1 MYLYERS
8 GMKKSL
14 SVETMFDDVPFYDRF
29 AKARAAGFDWVEFS
43 AWTSL
48 EFSRI
53 TDALAEHHL
62 RLASIAGA
70 EGQSLADPDQRDEF
84 LEFLSQ
90 SIAVAKSFDCTN
102 LIIETGAKGLSGR
115 LAAASHQDFVKAS
128 AATRTLDDA
137 ARKATRAGV
146 TLYLKPVRDSK
157 TRTLGLDTIPSSGE
171 VVRMVG
177 SPALRLL
184 MDVGTAD
191 SIGGADSALK
201 RYGDLIGYVHIGNTA
216 VPSLPAIRRTL
227 TTTGFDGFVGFS
239 AWAESGDPL
248 LEQIRQF

>member
-1 MYLYERS
+1 
-8 GMKKSL
+8 MKKSL

-29 AKARAAGFDWVEFS
+29 AMVRAAGFDWVEFS

-48 EFSRI
+48 DFTRI
-53 TDALAEHHL
+53 TDALAEHRL

-70 EGQSLADPDQRDEF
+70 EGQSPADPNQRDEF

-90 SIAVAKSFDCTN
+90 SIAVAKSFNCTN
-102 LIIETGAKGLSGR
+102 LIIETGAQGVSGR
-115 LAAASHQDFVKAS
+115 LAAASREDFGKAS

-146 TLYLKPVRDSK
+146 TLYLKPVRDGK

-184 MDVGTAD
+184 MDVGTAGMV
-191 SIGGADSALK
+191 GGADGALQ
-201 RYGDLIGYVHIGNTA
+201 RYGDLIGYVHIGDNA
-216 VPSLPAIRRTL
+216 VPALPSIRQAL
-227 TTTGFDGFVGFS
+227 TTNGFDGFVGFS
-239 AWAESGDPL
+239 ARAESGDPL
-248 LEQIRQF
+248 IEQIKLF